1 MRTRTRSA
9 ALPPRITAWT
19 PLSGSHPD
27 LRPPSTSPHPRPCRR
42 TFRAQTPR
50 WATGGQPCIRRKP
63 NGQEP
68 RPPGSYDGAFVGCS
82 AASRP
87 LPHPPRSGAAL
98 LEERRQRRLTGPPL
112 VHPTLGAARRT
123 VERGLCS
130 FPSVSH
136 HVDSQGG
143 LMSTSPQK
151 QWVWSLRQPCS
162 QVLDPGMRLEWGLVQ
177 SSADS

>member
-1 MRTRTRSA
+1 M
-9 ALPPRITAWT
+9 ALLW
-19 PLSGSHPD
+19 
-27 LRPPSTSPHPRPCRR
+27 
-42 TFRAQTPR
+42 
-50 WATGGQPCIRRKP
+50 
-63 NGQEP
+63 
-68 RPPGSYDGAFVGCS
+68 GA
-82 AASRP
+82 P
-87 LPHPPRSGAAL
+87 LPRFPFLTPPPRSGAAL
-98 LEERRQRRLTGPPL
+98 LEERRQRRLTGPRL
-112 VHPTLGAARRT
+112 VHPTLGADRRP

>member
-1 MRTRTRSA
+1 MPDTVWLLLQLFLGQLF
-9 ALPPRITAWT
+9 LPP
-19 PLSGSHPD
+19 
-27 LRPPSTSPHPRPCRR
+27 
-42 TFRAQTPR
+42 
-50 WATGGQPCIRRKP
+50 
-63 NGQEP
+63 
-68 RPPGSYDGAFVGCS
+68 
-82 AASRP
+82 
-87 LPHPPRSGAAL
+87 
-98 LEERRQRRLTGPPL
+98 
-112 VHPTLGAARRT
+112 
-123 VERGLCS
+123 S